1 MRKKKAFVT
10 GKCKNQTKA
19 LKRSVDRL
27 KQAFDALL
35 RGVMPASTGSFEP
48 KWDEKWVGGNYSHQY
63 SAIRCK
69 R

>member
-48 KWDEKWVGGNYSHQY
+48 KWDEKWVAGNYSHQY

>member
-10 GKCKNQTKA
+10 GKCKKQTKA

-35 RGVMPASTGSFEP
+35 RGVLPASTGSFEP
-48 KWDEKWVGGNYSHQY
+48 KWDEKWVLRLCAHQY
-63 SAIRCK
+63 SAQAG
-69 R
+69 